1 MTRYRSG
8 GSSQHSS
15 RRKYR
20 YGGSSILTNLLAKTL
35 VRDNVQKL
43 INTVSKPNITQKLAD
58 AVVNGSAN
66 ALKTGT
72 QKGLE
77 EAASL
82 FKTSTQKAIDK
93 KKNRQAIKKA
103 IEKLTVGNGI
113 VYD

>member
-1 MTRYRSG
+1 MV
-8 GSSQHSS
+8 
-15 RRKYR
+15 
-20 YGGSSILTNLLAKTL
+20 L
-35 VRDNVQKL
+35 VLSPIYSEERWCENVQKL

-66 ALKTGT
+66 ALKAGT
-72 QKGLE
+72 QKGIE

-82 FKTSTQKAIDK
+82 LKTSTQKGVNSIVNK

-103 IEKLTVGNGI
+103 IEKLTVGGGGI

>member
-1 MTRYRSG
+1 MTRYR
-8 GSSQHSS
+8 S

-20 YGGSSILTNLLAKTL
+20 YGGSSIITNLLGRAM

-43 INTVSKPNITQKLAD
+43 INTVTKPNITQKLAD

-72 QKGLE
+72 QKGIE

-82 FKTSTQKAIDK
+82 LKTSAQKGVNK

-103 IEKLTVGNGI
+103 IEQLTVAGRGI

>member
-1 MTRYRSG
+1 MTRYR
-8 GSSQHSS
+8 S

-20 YGGSSILTNLLAKTL
+20 YGGFSIITNLLGRAV

-66 ALKTGT
+66 ALKAGT
-72 QKGLE
+72 QKGIE

-82 FKTSTQKAIDK
+82 LKASAQKAVNK

-103 IEKLTVGNGI
+103 IEQLSVAGRGI

>member
-1 MTRYRSG
+1 MTRYR
-8 GSSQHSS
+8 S

-20 YGGSSILTNLLAKTL
+20 YGGSSIITNLLGRAM

-66 ALKTGT
+66 ALKAGT
-72 QKGLE
+72 QKGIE

-82 FKTSTQKAIDK
+82 LKASTQKGVNSIVNK

-103 IEKLTVGNGI
+103 IEQLTVAGRGI

>member
-1 MTRYRSG
+1 MTRYRS
-8 GSSQHSS
+8 

-20 YGGSSILTNLLAKTL
+20 CGGSSIITNLLGRAM

-66 ALKTGT
+66 ALKAGT
-72 QKGLE
+72 QKGIE

-82 FKTSTQKAIDK
+82 LKASAQKGVNSIVNK

-103 IEKLTVGNGI
+103 IEKLTVGGGGR

>member
-1 MTRYRSG
+1 MTRYRS
-8 GSSQHSS
+8 

-20 YGGSSILTNLLAKTL
+20 CGGSSIITNLLGRAM

-66 ALKTGT
+66 ALKAGT
-72 QKGLE
+72 QKGIE

-82 FKTSTQKAIDK
+82 LKASAQKGVNK

-103 IEKLTVGNGI
+103 IEQLSVAGRGI

>member
-1 MTRYRSG
+1 M
-8 GSSQHSS
+8 
-15 RRKYR
+15 
-20 YGGSSILTNLLAKTL
+20 

-66 ALKTGT
+66 ALKAGT
-72 QKGLE
+72 QKGIE

-82 FKTSTQKAIDK
+82 LKASAQKGVNSIVNK

-103 IEKLTVGNGI
+103 IEQLTVAGRGI